1 MEEDPITCS
10 ERGQCV
16 IALGKFLQ
24 LQESCTAFMEF
35 AGNVCA
41 RLREII
47 HTSKSKH
54 TLPYAVMG
62 KVWATFHKVQF
73 SAALP
78 EAWSTFL
85 CNVKAPLSLHACE
98 STIYA
103 KTAS

>member
-1 MEEDPITCS
+1 
-10 ERGQCV
+10 
-16 IALGKFLQ
+16 
-24 LQESCTAFMEF
+24 MEF

-73 SAALP
+73 SAALL

-85 CNVKAPLSLHACE
+85 CNVKAQFILKLLVDHLLKAPDHHHS
-98 STIYA
+98 
-103 KTAS
+103 